1 MHSVQGGYM
10 DKALSYS
17 EKAVQFMS
25 DKDTSKDRGKT
36 QLERESERE
45 RACTKQHG

>member
-25 DKDTSKDRGKT
+25 DKDPSKDRGKAQL
-36 QLERESERE
+36 QLEGDSKCKKGREL
-45 RACTKQHG
+45 

>member
-17 EKAVQFMS
+17 EKAVQFMV
-25 DKDTSKDRGKT
+25 DKDTSKDRGEFRHT
-36 QLERESERE
+36 HTW
-45 RACTKQHG
+45 AF

>member
-25 DKDTSKDRGKT
+25 SKDTAKDRGE
-36 QLERESERE
+36 QRVSY
-45 RACTKQHG
+45 HYY